1 MSERSLAIHLCV
13 HKCSERLLTWNLL
26 SQAPEYV
33 DDAETDQWPSPTSN
47 GEERRRRLLN
57 DKESINRGV
66 TAPHGS
72 TKARIERAA
81 LTLFADKGVDA
92 VTTREL
98 AEFAGVAEGSLYRHF
113 QNKEAL
119 AQSLYFAIHD
129 RLTTL
134 IQKAGHEFELIDD
147 QVRAIVKGYCK
158 TADEDWTLFRY
169 HLLNTHRFLPSPNE
183 KNARE
188 ETPVTTA
195 ESLIAAA
202 MANGEIPHGA
212 PEKIAAAGLGI
223 VLQTALH
230 KAYGRFEGLLSPD
243 IDYLT
248 RLVLFVIRAH
258 ADKGPPGEH
267 EAQSSRSA
275 AREPI

>member
-1 MSERSLAIHLCV
+1 M
-13 HKCSERLLTWNLL
+13 
-26 SQAPEYV
+26 
-33 DDAETDQWPSPTSN
+33 
-47 GEERRRRLLN
+47 N

-66 TAPHGS
+66 TAPDGS

-81 LTLFADKGVDA
+81 LTLFADEGVDA
-92 VTTREL
+92 VTTREI
-98 AEFAGVAEGSLYRHF
+98 AELAGVAEGSLYRHF
-113 QNKEAL
+113 QSKEAL

-147 QVRAIVKGYCK
+147 QVRAIVKGYCE

-169 HLLNTHRFLPSPNE
+169 HLLNTHRFLPGPNE

-188 ETPVTTA
+188 ETPVTAA

-258 ADKGPPGEH
+258 ADKGRSGEH
-267 EAQSSRSA
+267 RTQSSRGA
-275 AREPI
+275 ARERI